1 MNIQINGDTRE
12 VSGGGTVEEVLSR
25 LGIPLQAV
33 LVEHNG
39 TALHRKEWSE
49 RVVNEG
55 DVLELIRIVAGG

>member
-1 MNIQINGDTRE
+1 MKIQINGELRE

-25 LGIPLQAV
+25 LGIPLLAV

>member
-1 MNIQINGDTRE
+1 MKIQINGELRE
-12 VSGGGTVEEVLSR
+12 VIGGGTVEEVLSQ

>member
-1 MNIQINGDTRE
+1 MKIQINGELRE

-25 LGIPLQAV
+25 LGIPLRAV